1 MNLENTL
8 LNGEKKESEVPQ
20 SCPTLYDPMDC
31 SLRGSS
37 IHGISQARVPEW
49 GAIAF
54 SIPDGTV
61 VKNPLDEAGDTR
73 DSSLIS
79 GWEDPLV

>member
-1 MNLENTL
+1 MVQLSHLYMTTGKTIALIIQTFVGKMMSLFSNML
-8 LNGEKKESEVPQ
+8 SEFVK
-20 SCPTLYDPMDC
+20 
-31 SLRGSS
+31 G
-37 IHGISQARVPEW
+37 
-49 GAIAF
+49 F
-54 SIPDGTV
+54 PDGTV